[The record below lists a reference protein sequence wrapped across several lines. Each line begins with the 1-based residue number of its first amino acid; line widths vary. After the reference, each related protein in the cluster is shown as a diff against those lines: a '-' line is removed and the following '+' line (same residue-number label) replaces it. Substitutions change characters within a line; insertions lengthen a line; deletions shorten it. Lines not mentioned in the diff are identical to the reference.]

1 MYVSFEWR
9 DRGKMRKQNGVA
21 ISVLSIGIVIIIAI
35 ASIIVH
41 YVEDMVEENRLQDL
55 RTNMLL
61 IQAETKKDLEEVCF
75 QTAKLDS
82 KKEEDLATINEI
94 KNENLKGKLVQGSEI
109 ENSIPQ
115 EINIDENCYYL
126 DENNLSEIGVKD
138 LDSNEYGYFIVKYD
152 FSNITVE
159 VMNTKGYEGKYT
171 LTQLIE
177 E

>member
-1 MYVSFEWR
+1 
-9 DRGKMRKQNGVA
+9 MRKQNGVA

-171 LTQLIE
+171 LTQLIDE
-177 E
+177 

>member
-1 MYVSFEWR
+1 
-9 DRGKMRKQNGVA
+9 MRKQNGVA

-41 YVEDMVEENRLQDL
+41 FVEDMVEENRLQDL

>member
-1 MYVSFEWR
+1 MNE
-9 DRGKMRKQNGVA
+9 GIGEKMRKQNGVA
-21 ISVLSIGIVIIIAI
+21 IPVLIIGIVIIIAI

-171 LTQLIE
+171 LTQLIDE
-177 E
+177 

>member
-1 MYVSFEWR
+1 
-9 DRGKMRKQNGVA
+9 MRKQNGVA
-21 ISVLSIGIVIIIAI
+21 IPVLIIGIVIIIAI

-41 YVEDMVEENRLQDL
+41 YVEDMVEENKLQDL

-61 IQAETKKDLEEVCF
+61 IQAETKNDLEEVCF
-75 QTAKLDS
+75 QTANLDS
-82 KKEEDLATINEI
+82 KKEEDLATINKI

-115 EINIDENCYYL
+115 EINIDENSYYL
-126 DENNLSEIGVKD
+126 DENTLSEIGVKD
-138 LDSNEYGYFIVKYD
+138 LNSNEYGYFIVKYD
-152 FSNITVE
+152 FLNITVE

>member
-1 MYVSFEWR
+1 
-9 DRGKMRKQNGVA
+9 MRKQNGVA

>member
-1 MYVSFEWR
+1 MNE
-9 DRGKMRKQNGVA
+9 GIGEKMRKQNGVA
-21 ISVLSIGIVIIIAI
+21 IPVLIIGIVIIIAI

-41 YVEDMVEENRLQDL
+41 YVEDMVEENKLQDL

-61 IQAETKKDLEEVCF
+61 IQAETKNDLEEVCF
-75 QTAKLDS
+75 QTANLDS
-82 KKEEDLATINEI
+82 KKEEDLATINKI

-115 EINIDENCYYL
+115 EINIDENSYYL

>member
-1 MYVSFEWR
+1 
-9 DRGKMRKQNGVA
+9 MRKQNGVA
-21 ISVLSIGIVIIIAI
+21 IPVLIIGIVIIIAI

-41 YVEDMVEENRLQDL
+41 YVEDMVEENKLQDL

-61 IQAETKKDLEEVCF
+61 IQAETKNDLEEVCF
-75 QTAKLDS
+75 QTANLDS
-82 KKEEDLATINEI
+82 KKEEDLATINKI

-115 EINIDENCYYL
+115 EINIDENSYYL

>member
-1 MYVSFEWR
+1 M
-9 DRGKMRKQNGVA
+9 
-21 ISVLSIGIVIIIAI
+21 
-35 ASIIVH
+35 
-41 YVEDMVEENRLQDL
+41 
-55 RTNMLL
+55 
-61 IQAETKKDLEEVCF
+61 
-75 QTAKLDS
+75 
-82 KKEEDLATINEI
+82 
-94 KNENLKGKLVQGSEI
+94 QGSEI

>member
-1 MYVSFEWR
+1 MSL
-9 DRGKMRKQNGVA
+9 KMEKQNGVT
-21 ISVLSIGIVIIIAI
+21 IPVLVIGIVIIIAI
-35 ASIIVH
+35 VSVIVH
-41 YVEDMVEENRLQDL
+41 YAEYMVEENRLQDL

-75 QTAKLDS
+75 QTANLDT
-82 KKEEDLATINEI
+82 KKEEDLAKMNKI
-94 KNENLKGKLVQGSEI
+94 KNENLKGTLVQGSEI

-115 EINIDENCYYL
+115 EITIDENCYYL
-126 DENNLSEIGVKD
+126 DEKNLNEIGVKD
-138 LDSNEYGYFIVKYD
+138 LNSNEYGYFIVKYD

-171 LTQLIE
+171 LSQLIE